1 MASEVGCWTCLV
13 KGKNQMQSLTTEQK
27 ETLVEIIKDEF
38 GEEVS
43 LDEFTDILLGM
54 LEDVAGFEAIPEQE
68 VNKLTNQLWKNYHG

>member
-1 MASEVGCWTCLV
+1 MASDVGCWTRLV

-27 ETLVEIIKDEF
+27 EALVEIIKDEF
-38 GEEVS
+38 GGEMS

-54 LEDVAGFEAIPEQE
+54 LEDVAGFEASPQQE

>member
-1 MASEVGCWTCLV
+1 
-13 KGKNQMQSLTTEQK
+13 MQSLTTEQK

-38 GEEVS
+38 GEEIS

-54 LEDVAGFEAIPEQE
+54 LEDVAGLEAIPQQE

>member
-13 KGKNQMQSLTTEQK
+13 KGKNQMQSLTIEQK
-27 ETLVEIIKDEF
+27 ETLAEIIKDEF
-38 GEEVS
+38 GEEMS

-54 LEDVAGFEAIPEQE
+54 LEDVAGFEAIPLQE

>member
-1 MASEVGCWTCLV
+1 MATEVGCWTHLV

-38 GEEVS
+38 GEEMS
-43 LDEFTDILLGM
+43 PDEFTDILLGM
-54 LEDVAGFEAIPEQE
+54 LEDVAGFETSSQQE

>member
-1 MASEVGCWTCLV
+1 
-13 KGKNQMQSLTTEQK
+13 MQSLTTEQK

-38 GEEVS
+38 GEEMS

-54 LEDVAGFEAIPEQE
+54 LEDVAGFETSSQQE

>member
-54 LEDVAGFEAIPEQE
+54 LEDVAGFESIPEQE